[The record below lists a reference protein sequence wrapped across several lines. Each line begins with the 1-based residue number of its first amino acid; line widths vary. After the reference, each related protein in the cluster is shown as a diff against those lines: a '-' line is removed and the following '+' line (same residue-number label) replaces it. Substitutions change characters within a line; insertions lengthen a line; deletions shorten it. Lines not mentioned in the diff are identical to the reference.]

1 MSLPKRDKSKM
12 KLQFFVL
19 NDLASELYSLH
30 FDLRYMALH
39 LCKRQKWN
47 KKTCISIN
55 KYILIMLK
63 NTGKRFKR
71 WIVRLQNRL

>member
-1 MSLPKRDKSKM
+1 M

-30 FDLRYMALH
+30 FYDIWHYISV
-39 LCKRQKWN
+39 KGKN
-47 KKTCISIN
+47 EIKKTCISIN

-63 NTGKRFKR
+63 NTGKRFKG
-71 WIVRLQNRL
+71 